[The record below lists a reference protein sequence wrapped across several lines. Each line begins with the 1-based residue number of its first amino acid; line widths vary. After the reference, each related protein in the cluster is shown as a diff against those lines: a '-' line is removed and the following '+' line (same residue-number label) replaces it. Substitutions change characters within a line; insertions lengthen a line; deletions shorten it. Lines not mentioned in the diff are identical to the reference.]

1 MQQAALPTEVHT
13 VSLRERGSLSL
24 TGVEDVLH
32 FDEAAITCR
41 TTLGDLVIE
50 GSSLHITDFSA
61 EKGTLCAEGKVTA
74 LFYEDKKEKGKGRR
88 LFGVLRP

>member
-1 MQQAALPTEVHT
+1 MQQAALPSQGHT
-13 VSLRERGSLSL
+13 LSMRERETLSL

-32 FDEAAITCR
+32 FDEATITCR

-61 EKGTLCAEGKVTA
+61 EKSTLTVEGSVSA
-74 LFYEDKKEKGKGRR
+74 LFYEDKKERAKGRF
-88 LFGVLRP
+88 LFGRLRP

>member
-1 MQQAALPTEVHT
+1 MQQTELSSQNHT
-13 VSLRERGSLSL
+13 LSMRQRETLSL

-32 FDEAAITCR
+32 FDEATITCR

-61 EKGTLCAEGKVTA
+61 EKGALSVEGRVAA
-74 LFYEDKKEKGKGRR
+74 LFYEDKKEKGKGRSP
-88 LFGVLRP
+88 FGFLRS